1 MVIDINIVYVL
12 EKTTA
17 DTLVGLGFKYNEKEV
32 DNKKV
37 YQFFGT
43 DELMK
48 ELTSKFDA
56 SSFFVSKNY
65 CF

>member
-17 DTLVGLGFKYNEKEV
+17 DTLVSLGFKYNEKEM

>member
-1 MVIDINIVYVL
+1 MVININIVYVL
-12 EKTTA
+12 EKATA
-17 DTLVGLGFKYNEKEV
+17 NTLASLGFKYNEKEMN
-32 DNKKV
+32 NKKV

>member
-1 MVIDINIVYVL
+1 MININIVYVL
-12 EKTTA
+12 DKTKA
-17 DTLVGLGFKYNEKEV
+17 DMLASLGFKYNEKEM

>member
-1 MVIDINIVYVL
+1 M
-12 EKTTA
+12 
-17 DTLVGLGFKYNEKEV
+17 LVRLGFKYNEKEM

>member
-1 MVIDINIVYVL
+1 MININIVYVL
-12 EKTTA
+12 EQTTA
-17 DTLVGLGFKYNEKEV
+17 DTLESLGFKYNEKEM
-32 DNKKV
+32 DNKLV

-43 DELMK
+43 DELIK

>member
-1 MVIDINIVYVL
+1 MININIVYVL
-12 EKTTA
+12 DKTKA
-17 DTLVGLGFKYNEKEV
+17 DMLASLGFKYNEKEM
-32 DNKKV
+32 DNKKA